1 MEIIYTILCIA
12 CLCVG
17 FFVGYRINKPKPTS
31 IVARKVESK
40 KERIENTIDTL
51 NLLFL
56 LFIFPTVLWFEGF
69 AMTSADYYAELE
81 DCR

>member
-40 KERIENTIDTL
+40 KERIEKQKIDEEMKKQMEIY
-51 NLLFL
+51 N
-56 LFIFPTVLWFEGF
+56 TVLENINNYDG
-69 AMTSADYYAELE
+69 SSNNQ
-81 DCR
+81 RKVS